1 MSDYHSYFANR
12 TELVLGR
19 PAMERLASARVAV
32 FGLGGVGSWCAE
44 ALLRSGMGRLTLIDS
59 DIVCATNANR
69 QVQANSGN
77 LGRPKAGELARRF
90 REIDPEARIEAVEA
104 AFTRENQGRFG
115 IESFDYVVDAIDSVS
130 NKLAL
135 IELCLRSGRKFV
147 SSMGAGA
154 RSDPLQVK
162 AGKLSDTKNCSLA
175 RVVRQ
180 GLRKSRLR
188 TDFLCVYSLET
199 PVKPKGDALGC
210 SPGCPCDC
218 DRLKEGGRAADK
230 DSDWS
235 ARKRQINGSLVQVTG
250 SFGFAISSLILRD
263 AAGIKEIP
271 MRLQA

>member
-12 TELVLGR
+12 TELVLGG

-59 DIVCATNANR
+59 DSVCATNANR
-69 QVQANSGN
+69 QIQATSVN
-77 LGRPKAGELARRF
+77 LGRPKAGELARRLK
-90 REIDPEARIEAVEA
+90 EIDPEARVEAVEA
-104 AFTRENQGRFG
+104 AFTKENQGRFA

-135 IELCLRSGRKFV
+135 IELCLRSGKKFV

-154 RSDPLQVK
+154 RSDPFQLR

-180 GLRKSRLR
+180 GLRKRRVR

-210 SPGCPCDC
+210 TPGCPCDC
-218 DRLKEGGRAADK
+218 DRLKQGGQAADK

-263 AAGIKEIP
+263 AAGIKAIP
-271 MRLQA
+271 TRLQA